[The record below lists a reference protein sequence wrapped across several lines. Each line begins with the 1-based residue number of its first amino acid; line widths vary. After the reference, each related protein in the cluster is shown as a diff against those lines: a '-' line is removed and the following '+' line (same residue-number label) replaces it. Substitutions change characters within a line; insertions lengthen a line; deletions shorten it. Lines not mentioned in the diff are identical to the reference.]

1 MEESVKLL
9 AVRLYAYNDA
19 RFAAVIDGAVC
30 GAIAGLGF
38 ATIENGIHISG
49 VVGEVGSLSL
59 GLNLIGIGG
68 DITATAH

>member
-1 MEESVKLL
+1 MEESVRLL

-38 ATIENGIHISG
+38 ATIENGITS
-49 VVGEVGSLSL
+49 VEWSEKSAVSLW
-59 GLNLIGIGG
+59 
-68 DITATAH
+68 A

>member
-1 MEESVKLL
+1 MKLL

-19 RFAAVIDGAVC
+19 RFAAVIDGAVY
-30 GAIAGLGF
+30 GTIAGLGF